1 MTDKV
6 SIVLTDGRKINLEL
20 DRASAPITVEN
31 FLKLVDNGFYNGL
44 CFHRVISGFMIQG
57 GGMVQEKGVLI
68 EKRGLK
74 PIKGEFLNNGVK
86 NDIKHELGVISM
98 ARTNEPNSATSQFF
112 ICAANCDFLDKNYA
126 AFGRTLDAESN
137 KVVVDISNV
146 KTHSYGW
153 YNDIPNEP
161 VVINHIERI

>member
-1 MTDKV
+1 MDKV
-6 SIVLTDGRKINLEL
+6 SIVLKDGRKINLEL

-112 ICAANCDFLDKNYA
+112 ICAADCDFLDKNYA

-161 VVINHIERI
+161 VVIDHVERI

>member
-1 MTDKV
+1 MDKV

-20 DRASAPITVEN
+20 DRASAPVTVEN

-112 ICAANCDFLDKNYA
+112 ICAADCDFLDKNYA
-126 AFGRTLDAESN
+126 AFGRTIDDESN

-161 VVINHIERI
+161 VVIDHIERI

>member
-1 MTDKV
+1 MDKV

-20 DRASAPITVEN
+20 DRASAPVTVEN

-74 PIKGEFLNNGVK
+74 TIKGEFLNNGVK

-161 VVINHIERI
+161 VVIDHVERI

>member
-1 MTDKV
+1 MDKV
-6 SIVLTDGRKINLEL
+6 SIVLKDGRKINLEL
-20 DRASAPITVEN
+20 DRASAPVTVEN

-112 ICAANCDFLDKNYA
+112 ICAADCDFLDKNYA
-126 AFGRTLDAESN
+126 AFGRTIDAESN

-161 VVINHIERI
+161 VVIDHIERI

>member
-1 MTDKV
+1 MDKV
-6 SIVLTDGRKINLEL
+6 SIVLKDGRKINLEL

-31 FLKLVDNGFYNGL
+31 FLKLVDKGFYNGL

-112 ICAANCDFLDKNYA
+112 ICAADCDFLDKNYA

-161 VVINHIERI
+161 VVIDHVERI

>member
-1 MTDKV
+1 MDKV

-20 DRASAPITVEN
+20 DKASAPITVEN

-74 PIKGEFLNNGVK
+74 PIKGEFLNNGFK

-112 ICAANCDFLDKNYA
+112 ICAADCDFLDKNYA
-126 AFGRTLDAESN
+126 AFGRTIDAESN

-161 VVINHIERI
+161 VVIDHIERI

>member
-1 MTDKV
+1 MDKV

-20 DRASAPITVEN
+20 DRASAPVTVEN

-74 PIKGEFLNNGVK
+74 PIKGEFLNNGFK

-112 ICAANCDFLDKNYA
+112 ICAADCDFLDKNYA

-161 VVINHIERI
+161 VVIDHVERI

>member
-1 MTDKV
+1 MDKV
-6 SIVLTDGRKINLEL
+6 SIVLKDGRKINLEL
-20 DRASAPITVEN
+20 DKASAPITVEN
-31 FLKLVDNGFYNGL
+31 FLKLVDNGFYNDL

-112 ICAANCDFLDKNYA
+112 ICAADCDFLDKNYA

-153 YNDIPNEP
+153 YNDITNEP
-161 VVINHIERI
+161 VVIDHVERI

>member
-1 MTDKV
+1 MDKV
-6 SIVLTDGRKINLEL
+6 SIVLKDGRKINLEL
-20 DRASAPITVEN
+20 DRASAPVTVEN

-161 VVINHIERI
+161 VVIDHVERI

>member
-1 MTDKV
+1 MDKV
-6 SIVLTDGRKINLEL
+6 SIVLKDGRKINLEL

-74 PIKGEFLNNGVK
+74 PIKGEFLNNGFK

-112 ICAANCDFLDKNYA
+112 ICAADCDFLDKNYA
-126 AFGRTLDAESN
+126 AFGRTIDAESN

-161 VVINHIERI
+161 VVIDHAERI

>member
-1 MTDKV
+1 MDKV

-112 ICAANCDFLDKNYA
+112 ICAADCDFLDKNYA
-126 AFGRTLDAESN
+126 AFGRTIDAESN
-137 KVVVDISNV
+137 KVVVDVSNV

-161 VVINHIERI
+161 VVIDHVERI

>member
-1 MTDKV
+1 MDKV

-74 PIKGEFLNNGVK
+74 PIKGEFLNNGFK

-112 ICAANCDFLDKNYA
+112 ICAADCDFLDKNYA
-126 AFGRTLDAESN
+126 AFGRTIDAESN

-161 VVINHIERI
+161 VVIDHVERI

>member
-1 MTDKV
+1 MDKV
-6 SIVLTDGRKINLEL
+6 SILLTDGRKINLEL
-20 DRASAPITVEN
+20 DKASAPITVEN

-112 ICAANCDFLDKNYA
+112 ICAADCDFLDKNYA

-161 VVINHIERI
+161 VVIDHIERI

>member
-1 MTDKV
+1 MDKV

-20 DRASAPITVEN
+20 DRAYAPITVEN

-126 AFGRTLDAESN
+126 AFGRTIDAESN

-161 VVINHIERI
+161 VVIDHVERI

>member
-1 MTDKV
+1 MDKV
-6 SIVLTDGRKINLEL
+6 SIVLKDGRKINLEL

-74 PIKGEFLNNGVK
+74 PIKGEFLNNGFK

-112 ICAANCDFLDKNYA
+112 ICAADCDFLDKNYA

-161 VVINHIERI
+161 VVIDHIERI

>member
-1 MTDKV
+1 MDKV

-20 DRASAPITVEN
+20 DRASAPVTVEN
-31 FLKLVDNGFYNGL
+31 FLKLVDNGFYNGV

-112 ICAANCDFLDKNYA
+112 ICAADCDFLDKNYA
-126 AFGRTLDAESN
+126 AFGRTIDAESN

-161 VVINHIERI
+161 VVIDHVERI

>member
-1 MTDKV
+1 MDKV
-6 SIVLTDGRKINLEL
+6 SIVLKDGRKINLEL

-74 PIKGEFLNNGVK
+74 PIKGEFLNNGFK
-86 NDIKHELGVISM
+86 NNIKHELGVISM

-161 VVINHIERI
+161 VVIDHVERI

>member
-1 MTDKV
+1 MDKV

-20 DRASAPITVEN
+20 DKASAPITVEN

-74 PIKGEFLNNGVK
+74 PIKGEFLNNGFK

-112 ICAANCDFLDKNYA
+112 ICAADCDFLDKNYA

-161 VVINHIERI
+161 VVIDHIERI

>member
-1 MTDKV
+1 MDKV

-112 ICAANCDFLDKNYA
+112 ICAANCDFLDKSYA
-126 AFGRTLDAESN
+126 AFGRTIDAESN
-137 KVVVDISNV
+137 KVVVDVSNV

-161 VVINHIERI
+161 VVIDHVERI

>member
-1 MTDKV
+1 MDKV
-6 SIVLTDGRKINLEL
+6 SIVLKDGRKINLEL
-20 DRASAPITVEN
+20 DRASAPVTVEN
-31 FLKLVDNGFYNGL
+31 FLKLVNNGFYNGL

-74 PIKGEFLNNGVK
+74 PMKGEFLNNGVK

-112 ICAANCDFLDKNYA
+112 ICAADCDFLDKNYA

-161 VVINHIERI
+161 VVIDHVERI